1 MILTETSKYHI
12 PVMLRECLDGLN
24 IRPDGIYV
32 DATYGGGG
40 HSREILNLIPD
51 GKLFAFDQDLD
62 AVQAVRDAQNLIFID
77 HNFQFIRNFLK
88 YYDVDEVDGILADL
102 GISSHQIDEGERGF
116 SFRFDAPLDMRMNQ
130 KQSLDAYQVVN
141 EYDVEALSR
150 LFKLY
155 GELKYAWKLAN
166 KIVAVRKQKPIKTTG
181 ELATIA
187 EEFTIPRQRNKELA
201 QLFQA
206 IRIEVNDEMG
216 ALKRFLTQSLK
227 VLKPGGR
234 LVIMS
239 YHSLEDRL
247 VKGFMQTGNFD
258 GQVETDEF
266 GNTSK
271 PFRIITRK
279 PITPSDKELEEN
291 PRSRSARLRIA
302 EKL

>member
-1 MILTETSKYHI
+1 
-12 PVMLRECLDGLN
+12 MLRECLDGLN